1 MKLLYC
7 ETVWDAYCSRNS
19 FIAMKMES
27 FFTTLIGSR
36 GWHVYQK
43 LTWKNSRKDEA
54 LSFKR
59 ETNPVALRF
68 DPFSI
73 TSTRKSTEY
82 LTPLPVGDIS
92 RCVYFF
98 LQRGEKMEA
107 KVYRTKCEV
116 RNLQFQRAAVTQ
128 DSYT

>member
-7 ETVWDAYCSRNS
+7 KTVWDAYFSRNS
-19 FIAMKMES
+19 FIAMKVES
-27 FFTTLIGSR
+27 SFTTLIASR

-54 LSFKR
+54 LSFKK
-59 ETNPVALRF
+59 ETDLVALRF
-68 DPFSI
+68 DHFSI
-73 TSTRKSTEY
+73 ASTRKSIEY

-92 RCVYFF
+92 RFVYFL
-98 LQRGEKMEA
+98 LQRGGKMEP